1 MEVLYQLSYPGGSGL
16 DLRGSE
22 GTFAPG
28 RSSWSDPLRRLF
40 RRCRCEHTFP
50 TTSTEMQMPH
60 FDAYEDLVGKWRWR
74 LVAGNERT
82 VATSGESFDSH
93 WHALRAAENVRGA
106 AAAAQISG
114 APADG
119 VEDALGAII
128 ERELAESR

>member
-1 MEVLYQLSYPGGSGL
+1 
-16 DLRGSE
+16 
-22 GTFAPG
+22 
-28 RSSWSDPLRRLF
+28 
-40 RRCRCEHTFP
+40 
-50 TTSTEMQMPH
+50 MPH

-93 WHALRAAENVRGA
+93 WHALRAAENVRGV
-106 AAAAQISG
+106 AAAAQVSG
-114 APADG
+114 APANG